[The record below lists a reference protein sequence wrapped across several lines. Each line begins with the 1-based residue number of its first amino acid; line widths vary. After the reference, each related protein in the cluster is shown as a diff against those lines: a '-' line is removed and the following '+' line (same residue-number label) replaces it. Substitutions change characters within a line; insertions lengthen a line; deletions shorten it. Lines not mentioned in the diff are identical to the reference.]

1 MYIAVT
7 VIAAMLLGVG
17 FVLQQRAAAK
27 LPCSYLHLR
36 LIAELLRQ
44 RIWLGGIAVMIV
56 GQGLSAW
63 GLGHLSLTVSEP
75 LLATNLIFA
84 LLLAAPI
91 SGEVP
96 RRTELV
102 GAVLLCSGVAAL
114 SASRSVRALSESFG
128 SVSHWPAAAIIAGV
142 AAALAIAGR
151 SGPRKLRATLTG
163 AGGGLLLGIAD
174 ALTRRS
180 VEILDGHGIAALAT
194 TWSGYAVI
202 GTAAVGL
209 WLVQS
214 AFSAGPLH
222 ASLPAI
228 TAAEPLAGMTL
239 GVLVFGDIV
248 HVTPWLLALQAA
260 GIAAMVTGTVLVA
273 RAPMFVKLTLQP
285 AGDHHLPKLHVTV
298 GPPADDELPPGQ
310 EASAPSAGQA
320 ELAAAEPA
328 GQAEKQPDPDGAPA
342 PVPAE
347 PSSPGGQ
354 VASPAARDAS
364 PVSNEPRPAASPHGP
379 TMSTVVQTLRGMPA
393 DAVFP
398 GVRGTGIRPPGL
410 AGTPMFR
417 ASRPWQRIPWQRI
430 PWQRIAGLVIPRLRV
445 PKVPPPPAAR

>member
-56 GQGLSAW
+56 GQALSAW

-91 SGEVP
+91 SGEIP

-128 SVSHWPAAAIIAGV
+128 SFSHWPAAAIIAGFG
-142 AAALAIAGR
+142 AALAIAGR
-151 SGPRKLRATLTG
+151 GAPQKLRATLTG
-163 AGGGLLLGIAD
+163 AGGGLILGIAD

-180 VEILDGHGIAALAT
+180 VEIIDGHGIASLLT
-194 TWSGYAVI
+194 TWPGYAVV

-228 TAAEPLAGMTL
+228 TAAEPIAGMTL
-239 GVLVFGDIV
+239 GVLVFGDVV
-248 HVTPWLLALQAA
+248 HITPWLLALQAA
-260 GIAAMVTGTVLVA
+260 GIAAMVAGTVLVA

-285 AGDHHLPKLHVTV
+285 AAGHHLPTLHVTM
-298 GPPADDELPPGQ
+298 GPSLDDEIDRAEPEP
-310 EASAPSAGQA
+310 AAAGQDA
-320 ELAAAEPA
+320 TAAEQTAVRPPSRRLPDVADGTA
-328 GQAEKQPDPDGAPA
+328 GKDQT
-342 PVPAE
+342 
-347 PSSPGGQ
+347 SS
-354 VASPAARDAS
+354 A
-364 PVSNEPRPAASPHGP
+364 
-379 TMSTVVQTLRGMPA
+379 VVQTLRGVSP

-398 GVRGTGIRPPGL
+398 GVQGTGIKALTL
-410 AGTPMFR
+410 AGVRIPR
-417 ASRPWQRIPWQRI
+417 IPRLSWLRWQRIVGI
-430 PWQRIAGLVIPRLRV
+430 VIPRFRV
-445 PKVPPPPAAR
+445 QKVPPPPAAQ

>member
-44 RIWLGGIAVMIV
+44 RIWLGGVAVMVV

-91 SGEVP
+91 SGEIP
-96 RRTELV
+96 RRTELI
-102 GAVLLCSGVAAL
+102 GAVLLCCGVGAL

-128 SVSHWPAAAIIAGV
+128 SVSHWPAAAIIAGI
-142 AAALAIAGR
+142 AAALAIFGR

-180 VEILDGHGIAALAT
+180 VEILDGHGIATLAT

-239 GVLVFGDIV
+239 GVLVFGDVV

-260 GIAAMVTGTVLVA
+260 GIAAMVAGTVLVA

-298 GPPADDELPPGQ
+298 GPSADEVSPPGHDAPGYPASPVGTVPPEVQDGPAVAPLPGPADR
-310 EASAPSAGQA
+310 A
-320 ELAAAEPA
+320 
-328 GQAEKQPDPDGAPA
+328 
-342 PVPAE
+342 
-347 PSSPGGQ
+347 
-354 VASPAARDAS
+354 PAARAE
-364 PVSNEPRPAASPHGP
+364 PVSRPVIGDAARRGGND
-379 TMSTVVQTLRGMPA
+379 QTTSAIIHTFGSVSAGAVLPGMP
-393 DAVFP
+393 
-398 GVRGTGIRPPGL
+398 GTGNRPLGL
-410 AGTPMFR
+410 AGTSMLRFR
-417 ASRPWQRIPWQRI
+417 WI
-430 PWQRIAGLVIPRLRV
+430 PWQRIARLVIPRLKV

>member
-27 LPCSYLHLR
+27 LPSSYLHLR

-44 RIWLGGIAVMIV
+44 RIWLGGIAVMVV
-56 GQGLSAW
+56 GQALSAW

-91 SGEVP
+91 SGEIP
-96 RRTELV
+96 RRTELI

-128 SVSHWPAAAIIAGV
+128 SFSHWPAAAIIAGFGV
-142 AAALAIAGR
+142 ALAIAGR
-151 SGPRKLRATLTG
+151 GGPRKLRATLTG
-163 AGGGLLLGIAD
+163 AGGGLILGIAD

-180 VEILDGHGIAALAT
+180 VEIIDTHGIASLLT
-194 TWSGYAVI
+194 NWPGYAVVA
-202 GTAAVGL
+202 TAALGL

-228 TAAEPLAGMTL
+228 TAAEPIAGMTL
-239 GVLVFGDIV
+239 GVLVFGDVV
-248 HVTPWLLALQAA
+248 HITPWLLALQAA
-260 GIAAMVTGTVLVA
+260 GIAAMVAGTVLVA

-285 AGDHHLPKLHVTV
+285 AAGHHLPTLHVTM
-298 GPPADDELPPGQ
+298 GPSFDDETGCPDP
-310 EASAPSAGQA
+310 E
-320 ELAAAEPA
+320 AAATD
-328 GQAEKQPDPDGAPA
+328 GQKAAATDGQREHEVLPD
-342 PVPAE
+342 PVPADRGASTGPIRVVAHEE
-347 PSSPGGQ
+347 PSSPRLPG
-354 VASPAARDAS
+354 VAD
-364 PVSNEPRPAASPHGP
+364 VP
-379 TMSTVVQTLRGMPA
+379 TGKDQTSSAVTLALRGVSP

-398 GVRGTGIRPPGL
+398 VVQGTGIRALTL
-410 AGTPMFR
+410 AGV
-417 ASRPWQRIPWQRI
+417 RIPRI
-430 PWQRIAGLVIPRLRV
+430 PRIPGFSWFSWHRLVGAVIARFRV
-445 PKVPPPPAAR
+445 QKVPPPPAAR